1 VNGRESGL
9 GDLDTRAVQV
19 LLQTGIE
26 LGEPTVFEVG
36 DTLLLVLD
44 ITAGSEFVGRHRGW
58 LGLRR
63 RDVRK
68 GEKRGV
74 VLDRQFPRRKKLSL
88 DFQGNKGSIQ
98 KEGEEVRERM
108 SDKAK
113 VNLERDFL
121 LGPWASPFLY
131 T

>member
-44 ITAGSEFVGRHRGW
+44 ITTGSEFVGRHRGW

-68 GEKRGV
+68 GEERGGIGSAVPKEEEIKSGFFRGTKEVFKKRVKRLG
-74 VLDRQFPRRKKLSL
+74 
-88 DFQGNKGSIQ
+88 
-98 KEGEEVRERM
+98 RE
-108 SDKAK
+108 
-113 VNLERDFL
+113 
-121 LGPWASPFLY
+121 
-131 T
+131 

>member
-26 LGEPTVFEVG
+26 LGETTVFEVG

-44 ITAGSEFVGRHRGW
+44 ITTGSEFVGRHRGW
-58 LGLRR
+58 LVLRR

-68 GEKRGV
+68 GEERRGW
-74 VLDRQFPRRKKLSL
+74 LDRQFPRRKKLGL
-88 DFQGNKGSIQ
+88 DFRGT
-98 KEGEEVRERM
+98 KEVFKRR
-108 SDKAK
+108 
-113 VNLERDFL
+113 
-121 LGPWASPFLY
+121 
-131 T
+131 